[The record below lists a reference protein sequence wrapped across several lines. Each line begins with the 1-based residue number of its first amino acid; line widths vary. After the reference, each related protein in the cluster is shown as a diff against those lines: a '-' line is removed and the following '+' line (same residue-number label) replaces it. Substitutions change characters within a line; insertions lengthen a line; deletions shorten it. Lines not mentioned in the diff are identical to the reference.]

1 MVWNA
6 YGMLRG
12 NFERKLIVSSVPRN
26 AYQRLSEQL
35 TCAQRPPPVY
45 PSHVWKSSFFI
56 SMFPASDCMKYRR
69 NARCSLTHSNVRR
82 RRRVGRNGERW
93 CVYKIVFIFYVSVHH
108 KPHFRLIRLAGPI
121 FFFRFLFSL
130 AVRMCVPIACTYETY
145 LYGISL
151 RIRFVSLS
159 SHLRLSLRPFIAMCE
174 CGQHGSRYILLRLY
188 KALCVLHV
196 RILTSALNGMFA
208 QTFSAIRNN
217 FFFSLS
223 LFFAARW
230 MLVDINIVSG
240 DAFY

>member
-1 MVWNA
+1 M
-6 YGMLRG
+6 
-12 NFERKLIVSSVPRN
+12 
-26 AYQRLSEQL
+26 
-35 TCAQRPPPVY
+35 
-45 PSHVWKSSFFI
+45 
-56 SMFPASDCMKYRR
+56 
-69 NARCSLTHSNVRR
+69 
-82 RRRVGRNGERW
+82 
-93 CVYKIVFIFYVSVHH
+93 YKIVFIFYVSVHH

-217 FFFSLS
+217 FFFLSFSFLRSTLNAGRYKYRFGRCFLLNHSLWS
-223 LFFAARW
+223 RR
-230 MLVDINIVSG
+230 LVSHIFNLVG
-240 DAFY
+240 F